1 MWEGLAH
8 STALFYHVMLL
19 KNICHCHC
27 TAAILSLLPWLQGK
41 CGDGRMVTA
50 SHMYKVAT
58 ANREALETLS
68 EKLTTIRRLLC
79 DVSEALGS

>member
-1 MWEGLAH
+1 
-8 STALFYHVMLL
+8 
-19 KNICHCHC
+19 
-27 TAAILSLLPWLQGK
+27 
-41 CGDGRMVTA
+41 MVTA
-50 SHMYKVAT
+50 NHMYKVAT